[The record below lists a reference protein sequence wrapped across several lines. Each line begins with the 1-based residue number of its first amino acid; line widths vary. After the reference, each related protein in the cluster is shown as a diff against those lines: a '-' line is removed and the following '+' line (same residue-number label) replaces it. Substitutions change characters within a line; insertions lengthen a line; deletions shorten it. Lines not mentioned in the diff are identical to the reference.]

1 MLLQILKEISRL
13 VFILII
19 TSFLTFFLLYN
30 SPGSAAES
38 ILISHDIV
46 PTQEAIDN
54 IKQEYGLDKPF
65 IVQYISWLRKVIVGD
80 LGYAYSVDKPVIDEF
95 LSKVPY
101 TLMLAGFSIALILLI
116 SFPLGILSAINKGKA
131 IDFVVTVFSSISI
144 AVPSFWM
151 GLMLIIIFVVNLGW
165 FQITKMHE
173 PRNILL
179 AAIALALPL
188 IGRYTA
194 LIRGIVTE
202 QLSSDYIIGAVA
214 RGVSKRSLIINH
226 LLPSSIVNTLPLLGI
241 SIGAI
246 LGGTVIIENIF
257 SIPGLGNMV
266 LNAIYARDYPL
277 IKSFVLFMTL
287 IFIFISFSID
297 QICKIIDPRLRA
309 KN

>member
-1 MLLQILKEISRL
+1 MFYCLKEISRL
-13 VFILII
+13 LFILLV

-30 SPGSAAES
+30 SPGSAAEN
-38 ILISHDIV
+38 ILLSHDII
-46 PTQEAIDN
+46 PTQEALDS
-54 IKQEYGLDKPF
+54 IKKEYGLDKPF
-65 IVQYISWLRKVIVGD
+65 IMQFFNWLKNLIVGD
-80 LGYAYSVDKPVIDEF
+80 LGYAYSIDKPVIDEF
-95 LSKVPY
+95 LNKIPY
-101 TLMLAGFSIALILLI
+101 TLMLAGFSISLILLF
-116 SFPLGILSAINKGKA
+116 SFPLGILSALNRGKL
-131 IDFVVTVFSSISI
+131 IDFLVAIFSSISI

-165 FQITKMHE
+165 FQITKMDE
-173 PRNILL
+173 PRNIIL

-194 LIRGIVTE
+194 LIRGAVTE
-202 QLSSDYIIGAVA
+202 QLSSDYVIGAMA
-214 RGVSKRSLIINH
+214 RGVTKRRIIINH
-226 LLPSSIVNTLPLLGI
+226 LLPSSIVSILPLLGI

-287 IFIFISFSID
+287 TFIFISFSID
-297 QICKIIDPRLRA
+297 QICKIIDPRLR
-309 KN
+309 